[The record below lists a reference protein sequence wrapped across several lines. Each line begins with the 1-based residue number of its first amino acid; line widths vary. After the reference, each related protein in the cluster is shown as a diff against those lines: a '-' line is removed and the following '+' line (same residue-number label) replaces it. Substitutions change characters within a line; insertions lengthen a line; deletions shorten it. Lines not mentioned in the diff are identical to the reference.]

1 MNNAD
6 YQTYWTL
13 AVADYKKVTGHTDN
27 ANFPS
32 GSFLK
37 IWNRFFNYLASNG
50 RPIAAGDSLLHYLHS
65 GKKKAYTM
73 SPQSFYT
80 RFQKVLRAVKLLDH
94 CYEKE
99 LDDNKAKLVFSYA
112 FHMNHIQDYVHHG
125 QHNFDNEM
133 IEDLKIFFK
142 AILMMPL
149 LQKLTNPT
157 IVVPTEASLLV
168 VAVSHSPIVTTP
180 ILHLS

>member
-1 MNNAD
+1 
-6 YQTYWTL
+6 
-13 AVADYKKVTGHTDN
+13 
-27 ANFPS
+27 
-32 GSFLK
+32 
-37 IWNRFFNYLASNG
+37 
-50 RPIAAGDSLLHYLHS
+50 
-65 GKKKAYTM
+65 
-73 SPQSFYT
+73 
-80 RFQKVLRAVKLLDH
+80 
-94 CYEKE
+94 
-99 LDDNKAKLVFSYA
+99 
-112 FHMNHIQDYVHHG
+112 
-125 QHNFDNEM
+125 M